1 MARSISIVSGKGGV
15 GKTTVANNLAKAL
28 AELNLKV
35 LVVDGDFGLNN
46 LDLSFGVED
55 KVVYDL
61 CDVLNGRC
69 RLKQALIKV
78 ERYNNLYVLPSN
90 KLYNSQFYSSQT
102 VKASLTVI
110 SKLFD
115 YIIMDSPAGIDE
127 GFERALNCA
136 DECIVVINSVPSSL
150 RDADKVIS
158 AVKSLGIEKIGL
170 VINRLRGDLV
180 LDGVIL
186 SPENIYD
193 LLQYEILGII
203 PEDDALLI
211 EGTGELSSRSYA
223 KKAFDILAK
232 KVHTGK
238 GKIFDVTK
246 KYRGFCGSLRR
257 SLRAKV

>member
-1 MARSISIVSGKGGV
+1 MARSISVVSGKGGV
-15 GKTTVANNLAKAL
+15 GKTTVAHNLAKAF

-46 LDLSFGVED
+46 LDLSFGMED

-78 ERYNNLYVLPSN
+78 ERYNSLYILPSN
-90 KLYNSQFYSSQT
+90 KLYDTQFYSSQT
-102 VKASLTVI
+102 IKASITVI

-115 YIIMDSPAGIDE
+115 YIIIDSPAGIDD
-127 GFERALNCA
+127 GFERAVNCS
-136 DECIVVINSVPSSL
+136 DESLVVINSVPSSL

-158 AVKSLGIEKIGL
+158 AVKSLGVEKIGI

-180 LDGVIL
+180 LDGAIL
-186 SPENIYD
+186 SPDNIYE
-193 LLQYEILGII
+193 LLQYEVLGVI
-203 PEDDALLI
+203 PEDDALLT
-211 EGTGELSSRSYA
+211 ESTSELLKRSQA
-223 KKAFDILAK
+223 KKAFNMLAK

-238 GKIFDVTK
+238 GGLFDATK
-246 KYRGFCGSLRR
+246 KYKGFSGSIRR